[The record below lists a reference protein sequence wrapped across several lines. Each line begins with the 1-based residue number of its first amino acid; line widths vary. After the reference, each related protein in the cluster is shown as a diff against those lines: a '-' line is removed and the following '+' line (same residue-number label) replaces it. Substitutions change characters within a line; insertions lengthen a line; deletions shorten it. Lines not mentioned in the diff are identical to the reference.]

1 MKTLGIDTTT
11 KNGGVILGSEGVKL
25 GVRVLDNPREY
36 SDQIIPAIEN
46 LLTQNK
52 LRLQEIELIAVANG
66 PGAFT
71 GVRVGLAVAKAITQ
85 SLKIPSVGISTL
97 EALAYRSRLSA
108 SASLIAPMI
117 DAQRG
122 QVYSAIYE
130 FNGNESVLIAPEV
143 LALPEVWL
151 ESLPKNPSPCFVGT
165 GTVPYRED
173 IANCFSGA
181 QVGDPDDFILDALLR
196 LANTKSSKA
205 ATATELVANYIRPS
219 DAEADSTACSPAT
232 MKYED

>member
-25 GVRVLDNPREY
+25 GVRALGNPREY

-46 LLTQNK
+46 LLTQNQ

-66 PGAFT
+66 PGGFT

-85 SLKIPSVGISTL
+85 SLKIPSIGISTL
-97 EALAYRSRLSA
+97 EALAYKSRSSA
-108 SASLIAPMI
+108 STSLIAPMI

-122 QVYSAIYE
+122 QVYTAIYQ
-130 FNGNESVLIAPEV
+130 FNGHESTLITPEV
-143 LALPEVWL
+143 LVVPEVWL
-151 ESLPKNPSPCFVGT
+151 GSLPKSPPPIFVGT

-173 IANCFSGA
+173 IANFFSEA
-181 QVGDPDDFILDALLR
+181 QVGSPDDCILDALLR
-196 LANTKSSKA
+196 LANRKSSKA

-219 DAEADSTACSPAT
+219 DAEADSTARSSAT

>member
-11 KNGGVILGSEGVKL
+11 KNGGVILGSGGMRVGVESL
-25 GVRVLDNPREY
+25 GNPREY

-46 LLTQNK
+46 LLAQNQ

-66 PGAFT
+66 PGGFT

-85 SLKIPSVGISTL
+85 SLKIPSLGISTL
-97 EALAYRSRLSA
+97 EALAYRSRERT
-108 SASLIAPMI
+108 SLIAPMI

-122 QVYSAIYE
+122 QIYAAIYE
-130 FNGNESVLIAPEV
+130 FSGNESVLISPEV
-143 LALPEVWL
+143 LAVPEVWL
-151 ESLPKNPSPCFVGT
+151 GSLPKGSSPLFVGT
-165 GTVPYRED
+165 GTVSCRED
-173 IANCFSGA
+173 ISNYCSEA
-181 QVGDPDDFILDALLR
+181 QVGSPDDYILDALLR

-219 DAEADSTACSPAT
+219 DAEAGSTARSSAT